1 MSDTQN
7 PIGKLANPGLSDTAR
22 GLILAARDSMPV
34 ASHEAVDRA
43 LERLDDR
50 LRIAIAGRLKAGK
63 STLLNAILGEDVA
76 PTGTAEVTSIVTWY
90 RAGATPRVRV
100 VKRDGQVSGVPIA
113 RVDAS
118 LAGNNARLDPKD
130 VQRIDV
136 EWPAPALEK
145 LTLVDTPGLA
155 SLSAGVSATSEAVLL
170 PEDGPPDVDAVIY
183 LLSHVHATD
192 ADALAAFRSRG
203 GAGIGPLTTLGVLSR
218 ADEVGGGRMDALIA
232 AERIAERQRQDPA
245 VRALCLDVVPVAGL
259 LAETART
266 LRQVEFDALVEFAAL
281 DRSVREDLL
290 LSAHRFASGR
300 SPGRLLSDP
309 AVKSGLL
316 SRFGL
321 FGLRL
326 GVVLIRDGY
335 DTASSLSDELVRRSG
350 LEQMLTS
357 LEHNFAA
364 RADAL
369 KARHALSSVA
379 RLLALD
385 ESPLARSHEE
395 AIRRELQQS
404 HQFRETVLLSELRAC
419 DRPELTPS
427 ELAQAER
434 ILGGHGATT
443 EQRLAVTT
451 DGSDHLSD
459 ERAGAVA
466 SELIATWRAIENDPA
481 RDQRVNLVARAVVRS
496 LEEILSHLPAPLSA
510 APEGSPSPN

>member
-1 MSDTQN
+1 
-7 PIGKLANPGLSDTAR
+7 
-22 GLILAARDSMPV
+22 
-34 ASHEAVDRA
+34 
-43 LERLDDR
+43 
-50 LRIAIAGRLKAGK
+50 
-63 STLLNAILGEDVA
+63 
-76 PTGTAEVTSIVTWY
+76 
-90 RAGATPRVRV
+90 
-100 VKRDGQVSGVPIA
+100 
-113 RVDAS
+113 
-118 LAGNNARLDPKD
+118 
-130 VQRIDV
+130 
-136 EWPAPALEK
+136 
-145 LTLVDTPGLA
+145 
-155 SLSAGVSATSEAVLL
+155 
-170 PEDGPPDVDAVIY
+170 
-183 LLSHVHATD
+183 
-192 ADALAAFRSRG
+192 
-203 GAGIGPLTTLGVLSR
+203 
-218 ADEVGGGRMDALIA
+218 
-232 AERIAERQRQDPA
+232 

-385 ESPLARSHEE
+385 ESPSARSHEE